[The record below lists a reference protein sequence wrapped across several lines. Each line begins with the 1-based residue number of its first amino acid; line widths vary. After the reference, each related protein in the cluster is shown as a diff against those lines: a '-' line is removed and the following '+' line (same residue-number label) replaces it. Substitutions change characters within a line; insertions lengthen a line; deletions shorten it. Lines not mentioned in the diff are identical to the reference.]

1 MLSLQVMTYAGC
13 DLLYGILQLLDGHN
27 SLIQLEVMWRSDG
40 TKIAVAVI
48 MH

>member
-1 MLSLQVMTYAGC
+1 MTYAGC

-27 SLIQLEVMWRSDG
+27 SVIQLKVMWRSDG
-40 TKIAVAVI
+40 TEIAESVI